1 MIFQKWNGLVRFTR
15 YQQELFVRGFL
26 TEAFHED
33 RNELYYKPKL
43 PDLKM
48 QSDFYECP

>member
-1 MIFQKWNGLVRFTR
+1 MEWIGPVYPVSEGAFSS
-15 YQQELFVRGFL
+15 GFL

-48 QSDFYECP
+48 QSDFYEYP